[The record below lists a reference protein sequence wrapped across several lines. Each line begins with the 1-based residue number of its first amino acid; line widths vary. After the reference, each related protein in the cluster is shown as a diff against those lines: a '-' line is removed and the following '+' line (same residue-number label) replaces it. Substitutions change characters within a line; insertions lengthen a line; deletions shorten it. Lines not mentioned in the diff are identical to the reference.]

1 MEKEIED
8 KKKIINDI
16 KEISSKYKE
25 NNIVFTEYCKRRMDK
40 REIKEDFVKGFLL
53 KPDNLF
59 YVGKQFIHLRK
70 INLEELRYKLVFRIS
85 NKYNLIVII
94 TEEENILKVINVIKT
109 SRKVKREWEKEILR

>member
-109 SRKVKREWEKEILR
+109 SRKVKREWEKEILK